1 METIHQPATLTIL
14 FTKMIDNITST
25 KVYEKL
31 KADLI
36 EIHTIEQQENT
47 SKTIP

>member
-1 METIHQPATLTIL
+1 METIHQPATFTRL

-31 KADLI
+31 KSDLI
-36 EIHTIEQQENT
+36 ETQTI
-47 SKTIP
+47 K